1 MKSVLFTLFLAVF
14 SLSLTAQTVEEIVAK
29 HIEAIGGKD
38 VLTKTTSLYVESSMS
53 VMGNEAPTRTTLLNG
68 KGYKNEIDMMGSTII
83 QCMTDKGGWAV
94 NPMAGST
101 TPEDMPEKQAKSAI
115 GSLTIG
121 GALFYYA
128 QKGIAGDLAGKNKLG
143 EEAAK
148 GIAVELVGK
157 KKIGDVEAFQLKV
170 TPKDGNANTYYID
183 PTTYYILKMETK
195 GEMMGQEIDI
205 ATTYSDYK
213 KLENGFVMAHTT
225 EMDMGQFAM
234 TSTVKKVEVNKAID
248 EATFNKPK

>member
-1 MKSVLFTLFLAVF
+1 MKSVLFTLLLAV
-14 SLSLTAQTVEEIVAK
+14 LSFTATAQTLEEIVAK

-53 VMGNEAPTRTTLLNG
+53 VMGNDAPTRTTLLNG
-68 KGYKNEIDMMGSTII
+68 KGFKNEIDMMGSTII

-101 TPEDMPEKQAKSAI
+101 AAEDMPEKQAKSAI

-121 GALFYYA
+121 GALLNYA
-128 QKGIAGDLAGKNKLG
+128 
-143 EEAAK
+143 ER

-157 KKIGDVEAFQLKV
+157 KKVGDKEAFQLKV
-170 TPKDGNANTYYID
+170 TPKDGNPNTYYID

-248 EATFNKPK
+248 EATFSKPK